1 MTKKRKKATYDY
13 KKAAF
18 IVSIGVIIL
27 IILNMIYDVKTASE
41 TWLVCSN
48 EQHKYSNYQE
58 VVKYRFIDDELYG
71 FYRDEIIT
79 AENQESF
86 DSLYKTFKETCDSLD
101 QNKDLSYVIKAEGL
115 ELTANTY
122 IGVLNIPNFFDGY
135 IQSTPLTHESDLKT
149 IEEYYTNEKY
159 SCEISYK

>member
-1 MTKKRKKATYDY
+1 MAKKRKKATYDY

-79 AENQESF
+79 AEDQESF
-86 DSLYKTFKETCDSLD
+86 DGLYKTFKETRDSLD
-101 QNKDLSYVIKAEGL
+101 QNKDLSYVIKTEGL